1 MNLRKK
7 GIFSQLD
14 PWLTVSVLFSFIIG
28 FIAIY
33 SSTANMGAAR
43 FLIVQGAAFLI
54 GIAFLFFLPRVDYDM
69 IGQLAPYIY
78 IANLLLLGIVL
89 LIGTGG
95 EEVGTKGWIRLGSVG
110 IQPAEIVKIGF
121 IISFAK
127 HIDAVREDISRPK
140 NVLFLLLHGGILIGL
155 VLLQP
160 DFGTAFV
167 FGVIMVGMLFIAGIS
182 LKYLFAAGGLFAIFA
197 PLSWFFLLKDFQKQR
212 ILTFLNPALDP
223 QGAGYHV
230 IQSKI
235 AVGSGGVLGR
245 GIGQGIQTQYG
256 YLPEKQTDFIY
267 AVIGEEMGMWGCVLV
282 LVLLTILIIRCFTI
296 AHTARDG
303 FGEMLAAGVGFLF
316 AAHVIEGI
324 GMCIGLLPVTGIPLP
339 FFSYGGSNLLA
350 SMLAVALVTSVSR
363 RRKRML
369 F

>member
-1 MNLRKK
+1 MKPRKK
-7 GIFSQLD
+7 GLFSWLD
-14 PWLTVSVLFSFIIG
+14 PWLTACVLPAFVIG

-33 SSTANMGAAR
+33 SSTVNMGAAR
-43 FLIVQGAAFLI
+43 FCIVQGAAFFI
-54 GIAFLFFLPRVDYDM
+54 GIILLFLITRVDYDL

-78 IANLLLLGIVL
+78 IGNLLLLIIVL
-89 LIGTGG
+89 VIGTGG
-95 EEVGTKGWIRLGSVG
+95 DEVGTKGWIRLGSVG
-110 IQPAEIVKIGF
+110 IQPSEIVKIGF

-140 NVLFLLLHGGILIGL
+140 NVLFLLLHGALLIGL

-167 FGVIMVGMLFIAGIS
+167 FGIIMLGMLFTAGIS
-182 LKYLFAAGGLFAIFA
+182 LKYVFAAGGLFAALA
-197 PLSWFFLLKDFQKQR
+197 PLAWFFLLKDFQKQR

-282 LVLLTILIIRCFTI
+282 LVLLTVIIIRCFSVGTS
-296 AHTARDG
+296 ARDG
-303 FGEMLAAGVGFLF
+303 FGEMLCAGVGFMF
-316 AAHVIEGI
+316 MAHVMESI

-350 SMLAVALVTSVSR
+350 SMLAVALVTSVGM
-363 RRKRML
+363 RRKRMQY
-369 F
+369 